1 MTFSDFNLDT
11 SLQEGIDALGFETPS
26 PIQAKAIPVILK
38 GKDLIAS
45 AQTGTGKTA
54 AFLLPMI
61 QRIITAKNHDKTK
74 ALIIVPTRELAIQ
87 IDQML
92 EGISYFTPLSC
103 VAVYGGSDG
112 SLFQKE
118 QHALASGA
126 DIVISTPGRL
136 KTHLSMGNVDFS
148 GLEFLVLDEADRML
162 DMGFLEDITKIISF
176 LPNKRQNLLFS
187 ATMPVKIKELARK
200 ILHKPEEISISI
212 SQPAEKVKHSAF
224 VVYDNQKTKLASYL
238 LSDNDFKS
246 IIVFCSTKVS
256 TKQLARELRAK
267 KLSVEEFHSD
277 LEQSTRAEVLSAF
290 KARNIK
296 ILVATDIMSRGIDI
310 DEIDLVI
317 NYDVPN
323 DGEDYI
329 HRIGRTARASSEGRA
344 YTFIGD
350 REQEK
355 FLRIETLINKE
366 ILKEALPEFLGDA
379 PEYKPRQ
386 SHSRHGKK
394 TFHKGKKNNFRKKGG
409 NNPSNSGGNKPKRK
423 LQVNKKPRNE

>member
-1 MTFSDFNLDT
+1 MTFSDFNLD
-11 SLQEGIDALGFETPS
+11 SNLKEGIDALGFETPS

-54 AFLLPMI
+54 AFLLPII
-61 QRIITAKNHDKTK
+61 QNIITSKGKNKTK

-92 EGISYFTPLSC
+92 EGISYFTPISS

-112 SLFQKE
+112 KLFQQE

-136 KTHLSMGNVDFS
+136 KTHLGMGNVDFS

-162 DMGFLEDITKIISF
+162 DMGFLDDIMKIISF
-176 LPNKRQNLLFS
+176 VPKKRQNLLFS

-200 ILHKPEEISISI
+200 ILYKPEEISISI
-212 SQPAEKVKHSAF
+212 SKPAEKVKHTAF
-224 VVYDNQKTKLASYL
+224 VVYSQQKTKLASYI
-238 LSDNDFKS
+238 LSGKAYKS
-246 IIVFCSTKVS
+246 VIVFCSTKVS
-256 TKQLARELRAK
+256 TKQLARELK
-267 KLSVEEFHSD
+267 QKNLSVEEFHSD
-277 LEQSTRAEVLSAF
+277 LEQATRAEVLSGF
-290 KARNIK
+290 KARNTQ

-329 HRIGRTARASSEGRA
+329 HRIGRTARASSEGQA
-344 YTFIGD
+344 YTFIGEM
-350 REQEK
+350 EQEK
-355 FLRIETLINKE
+355 FLRIETLIGNEIFKE
-366 ILKEALPEFLGDA
+366 PLPGFLGDA
-379 PEYKPRQ
+379 PEYKPKKG
-386 SHSRHGKK
+386 SHHRHKNKRNFKGNNKNFRRKNNPNHGKK
-394 TFHKGKKNNFRKKGG
+394 K
-409 NNPSNSGGNKPKRK
+409 
-423 LQVNKKPRNE
+423 Q

>member
-1 MTFSDFNLDT
+1 MTFKEFNLET
-11 SLQEGIDALGFETPS
+11 SLQEGIDALGFEQPS

-61 QRIITAKNHDKTK
+61 QRIITAKRHGKIR
-74 ALIIVPTRELAIQ
+74 ALIVVPTRELAIQ

-136 KTHLSMGNVDFS
+136 KTHLGMGNVDFS

-162 DMGFLEDITKIISF
+162 DMGFLEDIMKIISF
-176 LPNKRQNLLFS
+176 LPQKRQNLLFS
-187 ATMPVKIKELARK
+187 ATMPHKIKELARK
-200 ILHKPEEISISI
+200 ILHKPEEISISL

-224 VVYDNQKTKLASYL
+224 VVYSGQKTKLASYL
-238 LSDNDFKS
+238 LSDNDYKS

-277 LEQSTRAEVLSAF
+277 LEQHTRAEVIAAF

-310 DEIDLVI
+310 EEIDLVV

-350 REQEK
+350 KEQEK
-355 FLRIETLINKE
+355 FQQIERLIGKVIE
-366 ILKEALPEFLGDA
+366 KEALPEFLGDA
-379 PEYKPRQ
+379 PEYKPRH
-386 SHSRHGKK
+386 HSGGRGKRK
-394 TFHKGKKNNFRKKGG
+394 FHKGKKGNGNHNQKRSFRPKQ
-409 NNPSNSGGNKPKRK
+409 GNK
-423 LQVNKKPRNE
+423 